1 MAESLKDRIIR
12 MIRASGPMPL
22 ADYMQICLHDQA
34 QGYYSSRKAIGSR
47 GDFITAPEISQMFG
61 ELIGIWCASVWQ
73 AIGAPASFSLVE
85 AGPGKGTLMADLLRA
100 GQSVPGFVDA
110 AKVRLIEASPL
121 MMDRQRKAL
130 ASFKDRIE
138 WADSTDD
145 LLNEPLILV
154 ANEFLDCL
162 PLRQFVKSGPVWRE
176 RCVGFD
182 ERGGLT
188 TVLGT
193 TTLSTESL
201 PPGHENEPDG
211 AVFEASPAREAW
223 VLQLAQHIEEAGG
236 AALLIDYG
244 HTEPGFGDTFQ
255 AMRGHAHADPFAEP
269 GRADLTSHV
278 NFSVLSAVAET
289 ANLAAPLPVTQ
300 SRFLLEM
307 GLLERA
313 GQLGHGMTADAQEKI
328 KLQVERLAG
337 PEAMGGLFKVFTM
350 ADKRT
355 ADGLSNVPPF
365 SSAPSTP
372 AD

>member
-1 MAESLKDRIIR
+1 

-47 GDFITAPEISQMFG
+47 GDFVTAPEISQMFG

-73 AIGAPASFSLVE
+73 AMGAPASFILAE

-100 GQSVPGFVDA
+100 GQSVPGFIDA
-110 AKVRLIEASPL
+110 AKVRLIEASPR
-121 MMDRQRKAL
+121 MIEQQRQAL
-130 ASFKDRIE
+130 VSYKDRID
-138 WADSTDD
+138 WITGIDA
-145 LLNEPLILV
+145 LPNEPLILV

-176 RCVGFD
+176 RCIGIN
-182 ERGGLT
+182 ESGGLT
-188 TVLGT
+188 TVLGA
-193 TTLSTESL
+193 TTLPTESL
-201 PPGHENEPDG
+201 PPGHQNEPDG

-223 VLQLAQHIEEAGG
+223 VSRLAQHIEEAGG